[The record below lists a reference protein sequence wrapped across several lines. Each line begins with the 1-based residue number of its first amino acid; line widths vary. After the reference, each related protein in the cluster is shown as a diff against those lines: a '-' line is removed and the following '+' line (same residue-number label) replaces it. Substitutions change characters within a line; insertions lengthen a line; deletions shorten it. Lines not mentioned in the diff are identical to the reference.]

1 MSTWRNASRW
11 LGLVI
16 CLMPVVW
23 MGVSLTNAG
32 TFLASTVPAQ
42 WNNGEVSNWLP
53 GWAVAL
59 VPVLGCG
66 IAGIVAVAG
75 AVTRPQRLGL
85 IYWLSFGFG
94 LMFLMIWFGLLKLGS
109 SADGAPAVEPDLFL
123 AAPLL
128 LLAGV
133 VPWAL
138 VRTGHRDP
146 AVAASGS
153 ASDRRGDSLL
163 GQPVVWVGSA
173 VNPLMLVVAAVAAAA
188 TTVLALT
195 GADVLLTVIV
205 GVVVVAST
213 VAFGSVHVAIDEREI
228 RVRSWLGLPRK
239 MMPLANVADVRAVET
254 SFAQWGGL
262 GYRVGPRGAGF
273 IVRSGTAIEVRTAD
287 SLFTVTVD
295 GASEGASVAEAL
307 VARSHR
313 EL

>member
-11 LGLVI
+11 MGLVI
-16 CLMPVVW
+16 CLIPVVW

-53 GWAVAL
+53 GWVVAL
-59 VPVLGCG
+59 VPASGCA

-75 AVTRPQRLGL
+75 AVTEPQRLGL

-94 LMFLMIWFGLLKLGS
+94 LMFLMIWFGLLKLGD
-109 SADGAPAVEPDLFL
+109 SANGAPAVEPDLFL

-138 VRTGHRDP
+138 VRIRQHDP
-146 AVAASGS
+146 AVAAS
-153 ASDRRGDSLL
+153 ASDQGRRDSLP
-163 GQPVVWVGSA
+163 GQPIVWVGSA
-173 VNPLMLVVAAVAAAA
+173 ANPLMLVVAAIAAAA
-188 TTVLALT
+188 TTVVALT

-213 VAFGSVHVAIDEREI
+213 ISFGSVHVGIDNREI

-239 MMPLANVADVRAVET
+239 TIPLANVADVRATET

-262 GYRVGPRGAGF
+262 GYRVGARGAGF
-273 IVRSGTAIEVRTAD
+273 IVRSGSAIEVRTAD

-295 GASEGASVAEAL
+295 GASEGAAVAEAL
-307 VARSHR
+307 IDRHKSDY
-313 EL
+313 